1 MIERLDFRLDDFT
14 RVQWS
19 PEGQVWE
26 GRFRDVSSSWQ
37 GIEILLVAAKVK
49 PSSLLVV
56 SPSTLAIISR
66 QASLYDLIALI
77 LGRQGVSASYAAT
90 TVPYVEGQP
99 YDFRVAICTPSL
111 VDHWLHAWEHHDDET
126 IGVLLGYPECCRRFF
141 SRYWVDEGFVDTT
154 WLQAANTAEVDAGNT
169 INVHPSAAC
178 NVTLRHLGLRW
189 VSHLPCSFKCE
200 PTISLVADY
209 APVIKEGFPEEYRVL
224 SEALQWPVRWSALH
238 GIAEITTPVCR
249 VISRT
254 DATPSKYVVNQHGPL
269 YPEEGARGTDFPF
282 RNKTTTAKVLRLDK
296 WTLNG
301 FGSYESM
308 INAHNT
314 ILAEAGD
321 MRGKSIIDLGCGTGE
336 LLQVYN
342 GIASELHGID
352 IQADALKKAKKYIN
366 VRQMNIYD
374 PEVFNRKFD
383 VAFISVQRFVED
395 EQWPELLERLKAFT
409 KETVFYSYGEQDGWL
424 VIGQSPRLVVGP
436 NSALRVV
443 W

>member
-14 RVQWS
+14 RVQWA

-26 GRFRDVSSSWQ
+26 EKFRAASNSYQS
-37 GIEILLVAAKVK
+37 IEIMLVAAKVK

-56 SPSTLAIISR
+56 SPSTLAIVSR
-66 QASLYDLIALI
+66 QASVYGLIALV
-77 LGRQGVSASYAAT
+77 LGRQGSSSSYAAT
-90 TVPYVEGQP
+90 SIPYVDGQP
-99 YDFRVAICTPSL
+99 YDFRVAICTQSL

-154 WLQAANTAEVDAGNT
+154 WVQAANTAEVANNV
-169 INVHPSAAC
+169 INVHPNAAC

-189 VSHLPCSFKCE
+189 VSHLPCSFKCQ
-200 PTISLVADY
+200 PTIALMADY
-209 APVIKEGFPEEYRVL
+209 APVIKEEFPEEYRTL
-224 SEALQWPVRWSALH
+224 SEALQWPVRWTALH

-249 VISRT
+249 IISRT
-254 DATPSKYVVNQHGPL
+254 DATPSRYVVNQHGPL
-269 YPEEGARGTDFPF
+269 YPENGARGTDFPF
-282 RNKTTTAKVLRLDK
+282 RNKTTNVKILKMDT

-301 FGSYESM
+301 FGSHESM
-308 INAHNT
+308 RSAHNT
-314 ILAEAGD
+314 VYAEAGD

-342 GIASELHGID
+342 GIASELHGVD
-352 IQADALKKAKKYIN
+352 IQPDALKKAKKYVN
-366 VRQMNIYD
+366 VRELNIYD

-383 VAFISVQRFVED
+383 VAFISVQRFIED
-395 EQWPELLERLKAFT
+395 ERWPVLLATLKAFT
-409 KETVFYSYGEQDGWL
+409 KETVFYSYGEMDGWQ
-424 VIGQSPRLVVGP
+424 VIEQSPRLVLGP
-436 NSALRVV
+436 NSALKVV